1 MDPVERR
8 RVRVRARSQ
17 ALSAERSALINQ
29 RRREAYHA
37 KKPSA
42 GVEDLGKKAKRN
54 QHDREAYHAK
64 KKEQQMPAVRGRPK
78 SGAER
83 KRFLRKRQKE
93 Y

>member
-1 MDPVERR
+1 MP
-8 RVRVRARSQ
+8 
-17 ALSAERSALINQ
+17 
-29 RRREAYHA
+29 
-37 KKPSA
+37 KKQPA
-42 GVEDLGKKAKRN
+42 GVSDAEKKANWN

>member
-1 MDPVERR
+1 
-8 RVRVRARSQ
+8 
-17 ALSAERSALINQ
+17 
-29 RRREAYHA
+29 
-37 KKPSA
+37 
-42 GVEDLGKKAKRN
+42 VEDLGKKAKRN